1 VYQLEARIQSADEQM
16 RQLEARIQ
24 EARIQE
30 ARIQAGSNWGRI
42 CWGGSTWVFVVDGRR
57 FVRVRDIVQV
67 RVT

>member
-1 VYQLEARIQSADEQM
+1 LCGGVVYQLEARIQSADDQM
-16 RQLEARIQ
+16 RP
-24 EARIQE
+24 
-30 ARIQAGSNWGRI
+30 SI